1 MIAKFGLILLVLV
14 FGALMLLVGLMA
26 PDSIR
31 RPLAGLGGRLQ
42 PPRVAAKLT
51 SAPAPSATPA
61 AKAADAQP
69 QPIPYQA
76 LLIPS
81 PLPPDGQYA
90 LQLGSYPTSSG
101 AAASAKRA
109 QDSGLPVSQIPV
121 LDQNGERWF
130 AVAVGQYSSPDD
142 ARAARI
148 SLSRTLEL
156 TQPLPV
162 IRLPPKPSGGPTSQ
176 PGTDVSQPLQ
186 ANSSSTGS

>member
-42 PPRVAAKLT
+42 PPRVAAKLP
-51 SAPAPSATPA
+51 SAPAPSASPA
-61 AKAADAQP
+61 AKSAETQP
-69 QPIPYQA
+69 QPIPYQT

-101 AAASAKRA
+101 AAVWVKRV
-109 QDSGLPVSQIPV
+109 QDSGVPVSQIAV

-130 AVAVGQYSSPDD
+130 AVAAGQYTSPDE

-148 SLSRTLEL
+148 SLSRTLAL
-156 TQPLPV
+156 TQPLTV
-162 IRLPPKPSGGPTSQ
+162 IRLPPKPASQ
-176 PGTDVSQPLQ
+176 PSAGGAQPQQ
-186 ANSSSTGS
+186 ARTSGTGS